1 MQALAF
7 TTELDSVNIMLG
19 TIGESPI
26 STLAA
31 DAEMVDVAVARQIL
45 REVSIQIQEEVW
57 NFNTEISWTLSPD
70 SNGYLYLPNG
80 CIQVDIAKS
89 SGNTTMSI
97 TARGQRVYDRINHTF
112 IFSAPLKTD
121 LVVLQSFDDM
131 PEAARHYI
139 TIRAARVFQQ
149 RMVGADSLGT
159 LTEKDEARA
168 RASLK
173 KLDADNSKYNF
184 LTGSWS
190 VMRVLQR

>member
-1 MQALAF
+1 MDALAF

-31 DAEMVDVAVARQIL
+31 DQEMVDVAVARQIL

-57 NFNTEISWTLSPD
+57 NFNTEISWTLNPD
-70 SNGYLYLPNG
+70 TNGYLYLPNG
-80 CIQVDIAKS
+80 CIQVDIAKA
-89 SGNTTMSI
+89 NPNVNLSI

-112 IFSAPLKTD
+112 VFTAALLVD

-139 TIRAARVFQQ
+139 TIRAARVFQD
-149 RMVGADSLGT
+149 RMVGSQTLGSF
-159 LTEKDEARA
+159 TEKDEARA
-168 RASLK
+168 RSSLK
-173 KLDADNSKYNF
+173 KLDADNSQYNF

-190 VMRVLQR
+190 VMRVLMR